1 MVVGFTTTSAISAF
15 HHLSCEFEPH
25 SWRGVFDTTLC
36 DKVCQ
41 WLTTGRLFSPSIL
54 ISSTNKTDRHD
65 ITGIL
70 LRVALNTNKPIVK
83 GDYF

>member
-25 SWRGVFDTTLC
+25 SRRGVLNTTLC

-41 WLTTGRLFSPSIL
+41 WLATGQWFFPGTL
-54 ISSTNKTDRHD
+54 ISSTNKTDRHN

-70 LRVALNTNKPIVK
+70 LKVVLNTNKLIVK